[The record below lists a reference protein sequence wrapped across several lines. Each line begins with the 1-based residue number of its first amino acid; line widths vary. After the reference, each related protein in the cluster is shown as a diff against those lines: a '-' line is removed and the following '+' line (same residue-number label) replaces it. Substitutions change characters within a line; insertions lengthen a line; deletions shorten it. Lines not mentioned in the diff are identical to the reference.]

1 MRTFFKGEHF
11 DHVVT
16 CVHTTGLS
24 PALLLNVPQIGI
36 FIYFY
41 KLSTNLWKK
50 SLVRTRLKIL
60 RSPAILLCIT
70 PNFVYTT
77 ITQGPSSQE
86 GHVSGVGSMVC
97 GFVSGMTSRVSVLP
111 LDAVKKRIQVIK
123 QPLLKNVCHVS
134 LLYICM
140 VPALEHVPLFRKLV

>member
-1 MRTFFKGEHF
+1 MCSHYRSLPCSFAK
-11 DHVVT
+11 
-16 CVHTTGLS
+16 CTTDQ
-24 PALLLNVPQIGI
+24 NIHI
-36 FIYFY
+36 FLQTLYQS
-41 KLSTNLWKK
+41 LEK
-50 SLVRTRLKIL
+50 SLVRTHLKIL

-70 PNFVYTT
+70 PNFIYTT

-97 GFVSGMTSRVSVLP
+97 GFVSGITSRVSVLP

-134 LLYICM
+134 LLYVCM